1 MIEEGN
7 VRPSLIRANERRWDV
22 ISWYNGRMKQWLA
35 FIVVGIII
43 VIAGFQLFR
52 LYAEKSDLTRRLS
65 NFQTTVDSLTSENQ
79 KLETDIEYFGNE
91 ENLVKELKS
100 KFNYVELGEKL
111 MIIVPGTSSSSTS
124 TQ

>member
-1 MIEEGN
+1 
-7 VRPSLIRANERRWDV
+7 
-22 ISWYNGRMKQWLA
+22 MKQWLA